1 MIRDQKNLRRWFYRI
16 LPATFPAFY
25 SARRRGLD
33 HGATGSGRYPVAE
46 IQKKY
51 LLGWVGVANGT
62 FLELDAGDG
71 VTGSHAVW
79 LEEAGWKGFCLE
91 ERTVAAELLRK
102 NRPASFISA
111 TNFSRKA
118 EKKIDLLSARRDGSI
133 RRVVERI
140 VSGERP
146 NWVILQARDPRPEV
160 FAAMNR
166 AGYRLDY
173 FIHDDE
179 YYRRRDGKNRGTKG
193 IA

>member
-1 MIRDQKNLRRWFYRI
+1 MIRDQKDLRRWFYRI

-51 LLGWVGVANGT
+51 LLGWVGMASGS

-79 LEEAGWKGFCLE
+79 LEEVGWKGVSLE
-91 ERTVAAELLRK
+91 KRPVAAELLKK
-102 NRPASFISA
+102 NRPASYELFASSESISW
-111 TNFSRKA
+111 KGV
-118 EKKIDLLSARRDGSI
+118 DLVSARRENTINELVG
-133 RRVVERI
+133 RI
-140 VSGERP
+140 ANGNRP
-146 NWVILQARDPRPEV
+146 RWVILQARDPQPEV
-160 FAAMNR
+160 FVALNR
-166 AGYRLDY
+166 AGYRLDH

-179 YYRRRDGKNRGTKG
+179 YYRRKDGR
-193 IA
+193 I

>member
-1 MIRDQKNLRRWFYRI
+1 MFINWKGCRRWLYRF
-16 LPATFPAFY
+16 LPAKHPAFY
-25 SARRRGLD
+25 PARRRGLD
-33 HGATGSGRYPVAE
+33 HGATENGQYPVAE

-51 LLGWVGVANGT
+51 LLGWVGVANGS

-91 ERTVAAELLRK
+91 ERTVAAELLKK
-102 NRPASFISA
+102 NRPASFFSA
-111 TNFSRKA
+111 TDFSQKP
-118 EKKIDLLSARRDGSI
+118 EKNIDLLSARRDGSI
-133 RRVVERI
+133 RQVVERI
-140 VSGERP
+140 LSGERP
-146 NWVILQARDPRPEV
+146 NWVILQARDPRLEV

-166 AGYRLDY
+166 AGYRLDH

-179 YYRRRDGKNRGTKG
+179 YYRWKDGKNGWSKG